1 MSDSLRDQ
9 LLKAGL
15 VDEKKLRQS
24 RQEKKN
30 HGRKQKVGKGAAPA
44 GHHGG
49 STAEQARRRQAERS
63 RELNRSQQEAAAR
76 KALAAQIRQ
85 IIETHRVARDDGELA
100 YHFQHANKVRRIH
113 VSRDQQERLTRGQ
126 LGIVTLSGGYELLPR
141 DALEKVRERDAA
153 RVVLCNEPGAETRSP
168 AEDDPYA
175 DYEIPNDLMW

>member
-1 MSDSLRDQ
+1 MSNSLRDQ

-30 HGRKQKVGKGAAPA
+30 HGRKHTGGKGAASA
-44 GHHGG
+44 AHGG
-49 STAEQARRRQAERS
+49 SAAEQARRQQAERS
-63 RELNRSQQEAAAR
+63 RELNRTQQEAAAR

-85 IIETHRVARDDGELA
+85 IIETHRVARDDGELT
-100 YHFQHANKVRRIH
+100 YHFQHGNKVRRIH
-113 VSRDQQERLTRGQ
+113 VNQDQQERLSRGQ

-153 RVVLCNEPGAETRSP
+153 RVVLCNDPGGESRSP
-168 AEDDPYA
+168 AAVDPYA
-175 DYEIPNDLMW
+175 GYEIPDDLMW

>member
-30 HGRKQKVGKGAAPA
+30 HGRKQKGGKGAAPSA
-44 GHHGG
+44 HGG
-49 STAEQARRRQAERS
+49 SAAEQARRRQAERS

-76 KALAAQIRQ
+76 KAVAAQIRQ
-85 IIETHRVARDDGELA
+85 IIETHRVAREDGDLA

-113 VSRDQQERLTRGQ
+113 VNRDQQERLTRGQ

-153 RVVLCNEPGAETRSP
+153 RVVLCNEPRAETRSP

-175 DYEIPNDLMW
+175 GYEIPDDLMW